1 MRARGRDGLGR
12 SVMQLYAPSP
22 TGSDG
27 ADRMTAAVPV
37 AFRTKLL
44 LFVLSLGLIAAAWCW
59 MAWPARV
66 AAIDPVGKLD
76 CVSYAPF
83 RVGQTPWNS
92 SEVIPPEQIAED
104 LATLSVLSGC
114 IRIYSVENGLDQV
127 PALAAKVGLR
137 VILGVWIGRDPRKN
151 ADLIDTAVSLTKHY
165 PETITALFVGSEV
178 LLRGDMTAGDLQKT
192 IRSAKARVSIPVS
205 YADVSEFWLRY
216 PDVGKEVDFVTVH
229 VLPYWEDVP
238 VRAEDAAAH
247 VGGIYKQVAAAFP
260 GKEILI
266 GEAGWPSRGR
276 MRDGALPSRINQAR
290 FLSEVF
296 DLARRENIRV
306 NLFEAYDEP
315 WKQQWE
321 GTAGGHWGLLDGLS
335 RELKYPP
342 GSAVGNY
349 PFWKLQLAAGLAFCS
364 CVFAAAWF
372 SRGREPSKT
381 DLAPWVAVAAS
392 ATVGGC
398 LLGVSVETMLYES
411 YGLAGWS
418 NQGLLLAAAMAAPLF
433 GSHAL
438 VSGRPLPGFVELIGP
453 RESRPLSVPALIL
466 ALILIVTT
474 LLATETALGLV
485 FDPRG
490 RDFPFAGLTMAVLPI
505 CAIALLN
512 RRKLDADQVAEA
524 TFAGLLVTSA
534 LCISLN
540 EGFHNW
546 QALWTSA
553 AYVVLGAA
561 LWTPRAAVVWLSTCG
576 SSFPGCPAMRRA
588 PFNRSPSFRAP
599 NRNRRAA
606 RRWLRSEGRVKK
618 SSVTRK
624 LRAGAAVQSPEVRP
638 CR

>member
-1 MRARGRDGLGR
+1 
-12 SVMQLYAPSP
+12 
-22 TGSDG
+22 
-27 ADRMTAAVPV
+27 MTAAVPV
-37 AFRTKLL
+37 AFHTKLL

-59 MAWPARV
+59 MAWPVQV
-66 AAIDPVGKLD
+66 AAIDPAGKLD

-104 LATLSVLSGC
+104 LATLSVLSSC

-127 PALAAKVGLR
+127 PALAAKVGLK

-151 ADLIDTAVSLTKHY
+151 ADLIDTAVSLTQHY
-165 PETITALFVGSEV
+165 PETITALVVGSEV
-178 LLRGDMTAGDLQKT
+178 LLRSDMTAGDLQKT

-216 PDVGKEVDFVTVH
+216 SDVGKEVDFITVH

-247 VGGIYKQVAAAFP
+247 VGGIHRQVAAAFP

-266 GEAGWPSRGR
+266 GEAGWPSGGR

-290 FLSEVF
+290 FLSDLVE
-296 DLARRENIRV
+296 LARRENIRV

-335 RELKYPP
+335 RERKYPP

-349 PFWKLQLAAGLAFCS
+349 PFWKLQLAAGLAFSACM
-364 CVFAAAWF
+364 FAAAWF

-381 DLAPWVAVAAS
+381 GLAPWVAVAAS

-398 LLGVSVETMLYES
+398 LLGISVEKTLYES
-411 YGLAGWS
+411 YGLAGWL
-418 NQGLLLAAAMAAPLF
+418 NQALLLAAAMAAPLF
-433 GSHAL
+433 GASAL

-453 RESRPLSVPALIL
+453 RESRSRSVPKLIL
-466 ALILIVTT
+466 GLILIVTT
-474 LLATETALGLV
+474 LLASETALGLV

-490 RDFPFAGLTMAVLPI
+490 RDFPFAGLTMAILPL
-505 CAIALLN
+505 CTIALLN
-512 RRKLDADQVAEA
+512 RRKLDADQVTEA

-534 LCISLN
+534 LYISLN

-553 AYVVLGAA
+553 AYVVLGAV
-561 LWTPRAAVVWLSTCG
+561 LWVPRAAVVKLSSMLSWL
-576 SSFPGCPAMRRA
+576 PGNEAPAIQPVAVVSVAQQKSQGDAPPALQRRA
-588 PFNRSPSFRAP
+588 
-599 NRNRRAA
+599 RRKV
-606 RRWLRSEGRVKK
+606 ECD
-618 SSVTRK
+618 T
-624 LRAGAAVQSPEVRP
+624 
-638 CR
+638 

>member
-1 MRARGRDGLGR
+1 
-12 SVMQLYAPSP
+12 MQLYAPSP
-22 TGSDG
+22 IGSDG
-27 ADRMTAAVPV
+27 ADRMTAAVAV

-44 LFVLSLGLIAAAWCW
+44 LFVLSLGLIAVAWCW

-66 AAIDPVGKLD
+66 AAIDPAGKLG

-104 LATLSVLSGC
+104 LTTLSGLSGC

-127 PALAAKVGLR
+127 PALAAKVGLK

-165 PETITALFVGSEV
+165 PETITALIVGSEV

-192 IRSAKARVSIPVS
+192 IRSARARVSIPVS

-216 PDVGKEVDFVTVH
+216 SDVGKEVDFVTVH

-247 VGGIYKQVAAAFP
+247 VGGIHRQLAAAFP

-266 GEAGWPSRGR
+266 GEAGWPSGGR

-290 FLSEVF
+290 FLSELVE
-296 DLARRENIRV
+296 LARRENIRV

-342 GSAVGNY
+342 GSPVGNY
-349 PFWKLQLAAGLAFCS
+349 PFWKLQLAAGLAFSACI
-364 CVFAAAWF
+364 FAAAWF

-381 DLAPWVAVAAS
+381 GLAPTGLAPWVAVAAS

-398 LLGVSVETMLYES
+398 LLGVSVEKALCES
-411 YGLAGWS
+411 YGLVGWF
-418 NQGLLLAAAMAAPLF
+418 NQGLLLAAAIAAPLF

-438 VSGRPLPGFVELIGP
+438 VSGRPLPGFAELIGP
-453 RESRPLSVPALIL
+453 RESRSRSVPRPIL
-466 ALILIVTT
+466 GLILIVTA

-505 CAIALLN
+505 CTIALLN
-512 RRKLDADQVAEA
+512 RRKLDSDQVAEA

-534 LCISLN
+534 IYISLN

-553 AYVVLGAA
+553 AYVALGAA
-561 LWTPRAAVVWLSTCG
+561 LWVPRAGVVKLSIILSRLPGNEARAIQPIAVVSVGQPISQSGAPLA
-576 SSFPGCPAMRRA
+576 PQRR
-588 PFNRSPSFRAP
+588 P
-599 NRNRRAA
+599 RRKV
-606 RRWLRSEGRVKK
+606 ECD
-618 SSVTRK
+618 T
-624 LRAGAAVQSPEVRP
+624 
-638 CR
+638 

>member
-1 MRARGRDGLGR
+1 
-12 SVMQLYAPSP
+12 MQLYAPSP

-561 LWTPRAAVVWLSTCG
+561 LWTPRAAVVWLSNMRIVL
-576 SSFPGCPAMRRA
+576 SRLPGNEARAIQPIAVVSGAQPKSQSGAPLAPQRRA
-588 PFNRSPSFRAP
+588 R
-599 NRNRRAA
+599 
-606 RRWLRSEGRVKK
+606 
-618 SSVTRK
+618 
-624 LRAGAAVQSPEVRP
+624 QEVE
-638 CR
+638 CDT

>member
-1 MRARGRDGLGR
+1 MQIDAARSHGLEGTTGDPRKAGRVTYRAPLVLFVISL
-12 SVMQLYAPSP
+12 SVI
-22 TGSDG
+22 
-27 ADRMTAAVPV
+27 AAVWSWLAAP
-37 AFRTKLL
+37 AA
-44 LFVLSLGLIAAAWCW
+44 LGYALIDAA
-59 MAWPARV
+59 R
-66 AAIDPVGKLD
+66 KLD

-83 RVGQTPWNS
+83 RVDQTPWNS
-92 SEVIPPEQIAED
+92 SEVIRPEQIAED
-104 LATLSVLSGC
+104 LATLSLLSGC

-127 PALAAKVGLR
+127 PALAAKVGLK

-151 ADLIDTAVSLTKHY
+151 ADLIDTAVSLTRHH
-165 PETITALFVGSEV
+165 PETITALIVGSEV
-178 LLRGDMTAGDLQKT
+178 LLRGDMTAGDLQRT
-192 IRSAKARVSIPVS
+192 IRSAKARVGIPVS
-205 YADVSEFWLRY
+205 YADVSEFWLRHSE
-216 PDVGKEVDFVTVH
+216 VGREVDFITVH

-247 VGGIYKQVAAAFP
+247 VGGVHRQVAAAFP

-266 GEAGWPSRGR
+266 GEAGWPSGGR
-276 MRDGALPSRINQAR
+276 MRGGALPSRINQAR
-290 FLSEVF
+290 FLS
-296 DLARRENIRV
+296 DLVELAKRENIRV

-349 PFWKLQLAAGLAFCS
+349 PFWKLQLAAGLAFS
-364 CVFAAAWF
+364 ACVFAVAWF
-372 SRGREPSKT
+372 SRGREPLKT
-381 DLAPWVAVAAS
+381 GLAPWVAVAAS

-398 LLGVSVETMLYES
+398 LLGVSVEKTLCES
-411 YGLAGWS
+411 YGLVGWF

-438 VSGRPLPGFVELIGP
+438 LSGRPLPGFVELIGP
-453 RESRPLSVPALIL
+453 RERKSRSVPKPMLELMLERAVG
-466 ALILIVTT
+466 LILIVTT

-505 CAIALLN
+505 CTIALLN
-512 RRKLDADQVAEA
+512 RRTLEADRLAEA
-524 TFAGLLVTSA
+524 TFAGLLASSA
-534 LCISLN
+534 LFISLN

-561 LWTPRAAVVWLSTCG
+561 LWLPHAAVVKLSSMLSG
-576 SSFPGCPAMRRA
+576 LPGNEARA
-588 PFNRSPSFRAP
+588 IQPIAVVSASQPKSQGGAP
-599 NRNRRAA
+599 PVPQRTP
-606 RRWLRSEGRVKK
+606 L
-618 SSVTRK
+618 
-624 LRAGAAVQSPEVRP
+624 Q
-638 CR
+638 

>member
-1 MRARGRDGLGR
+1 MQIDAARSHGLEGTTGDPRKAGRVTYRAPLVLFVISL
-12 SVMQLYAPSP
+12 SVI
-22 TGSDG
+22 
-27 ADRMTAAVPV
+27 AAVWSWLAAP
-37 AFRTKLL
+37 AA
-44 LFVLSLGLIAAAWCW
+44 LGYALIDAA
-59 MAWPARV
+59 R
-66 AAIDPVGKLD
+66 KLD

-92 SEVIPPEQIAED
+92 SEVIGPEQIAED
-104 LATLSVLSGC
+104 LATLSLLSGC

-127 PALAAKVGLR
+127 PALAAKVGLK

-151 ADLIDTAVSLTKHY
+151 ADLIDTAVSLTRHH
-165 PETITALFVGSEV
+165 PETITALIVGSEV
-178 LLRGDMTAGDLQKT
+178 LLRGDMTAGDLQRT
-192 IRSAKARVSIPVS
+192 IRSAKARVGIPVS
-205 YADVSEFWLRY
+205 YADVSEFWLRHSE
-216 PDVGKEVDFVTVH
+216 VGREVDFITVH

-247 VGGIYKQVAAAFP
+247 VGGVHRQVAAAFP

-266 GEAGWPSRGR
+266 GEAGWPSGGR
-276 MRDGALPSRINQAR
+276 MRGGALPSRINQAR
-290 FLSEVF
+290 FLS
-296 DLARRENIRV
+296 DLVELAKRENIRV

-349 PFWKLQLAAGLAFCS
+349 PFWKLQLAAGLAFS
-364 CVFAAAWF
+364 ACVFAVAWF
-372 SRGREPSKT
+372 SRGREPLKT
-381 DLAPWVAVAAS
+381 GLAPWVAVAAS

-398 LLGVSVETMLYES
+398 LLGVSVEKTLCES
-411 YGLAGWS
+411 YGLVGWF

-438 VSGRPLPGFVELIGP
+438 LSGRPLPGFVELIGP
-453 RESRPLSVPALIL
+453 RERRSRSVPKPMLEL
-466 ALILIVTT
+466 AVGLILIVTT

-490 RDFPFAGLTMAVLPI
+490 RDFPFADLTMAVLPI
-505 CAIALLN
+505 CTIALLN
-512 RRKLDADQVAEA
+512 RRRLDADRLTEA
-524 TFAGLLVTSA
+524 TFAGLLASSA
-534 LCISLN
+534 LFISLN

-561 LWTPRAAVVWLSTCG
+561 LWLPHAAVVKLSSMLSG
-576 SSFPGCPAMRRA
+576 LPGNEARA
-588 PFNRSPSFRAP
+588 IQPIAVVSASQPKSQGGAP
-599 NRNRRAA
+599 PVPHRTPLQKA
-606 RRWLRSEGRVKK
+606 ECD
-618 SSVTRK
+618 T
-624 LRAGAAVQSPEVRP
+624 
-638 CR
+638 